1 VRYLGILLAAT
12 LSILGCALNLTAGT
26 AAARQ
31 TVITRAAKHAAGVH
45 ASSACMHGARR
56 VCQASAT
63 SPRHSGRSQHRV
75 PAPSGGLKPTKVRTS
90 VAPSSAAAAKARAAV
105 ITAILATPCGNT
117 DLMPEAG
124 NLGLAR
130 EAVLCLINRER
141 AQNSE
146 SPLRPSGELEQ
157 AAEGHSHELVTANY
171 FAHVSPGGETPVDR
185 VRETGYIPGPS
196 VGYVIGEN
204 LAWGTYGLAT
214 PAEIVA
220 AWMASPGHRA
230 NILEGQYSETGI
242 GITPQVPGSLGNG
255 APGAT
260 YAQEF
265 GVILH

>member
-12 LSILGCALNLTAGT
+12 LSMLGCAFNLTAGT
-26 AAARQ
+26 AIASQ
-31 TVITRAAKHAAGVH
+31 TAMARAAKHVPGVH
-45 ASSACMHGARR
+45 ATSSCARGARR

-63 SPRHSGRSQHRV
+63 SPRHTSRPQHRLPV
-75 PAPSGGLKPTKVRTS
+75 PSGGLKPTQLRTPAATS
-90 VAPSSAAAAKARAAV
+90 AAAAAKARAAV
-105 ITAILATPCGNT
+105 ITAILARPCVNT
-117 DLMPEAG
+117 DVMPEAG
-124 NLGLAR
+124 NLGLVR
-130 EAVLCLINRER
+130 ETVLCLINRER
-141 AQNSE
+141 AQNGE
-146 SPLRPSGELEQ
+146 SPLRLSGELEQ
-157 AAEGHSHELVTANY
+157 AAEGHSRELITANY

-230 NILEGQYSETGI
+230 NILESQYSETGI